1 MSELT
6 PSGVKLGMLKLTSN
20 ILEEIKEGKKMD
32 IKLVDRLV
40 LINQGKENDFRVD
53 ENGIKKLCD
62 RVCVPNVPELKKNIL
77 EESHIVVLV
86 FILE

>member
-32 IKLVDRLV
+32 IKLVDRLG

-62 RVCVPNVPELKKNIL
+62 RVCVPNVPELEKNIL